1 MDYITLIDR
10 YYSGATSREEEEV
23 LRRYLKGDNLP
34 QEVLAERELLLSMLE
49 PAVYDCSGAM
59 DEVSAMV
66 DSLAH
71 EESMAVVPAHTARRV
86 VLRYLLPALVVAAS
100 FALLF
105 FLPYGGGGTVQPDAS
120 GSTSGLLA
128 GGGGTS
134 DTADNASVS
143 SANEIL
149 IVLAEEPPVIVEAVN
164 TVQPT
169 STETGNRLLASNASV
184 AVPMLEPRTG
194 CASSLHDVQTKD
206 VLIGVLDSL
215 NSCTVSQDL
224 RSSWSS
230 LSCLQNKP
238 SCRLSILS
246 SHGECNRILCSIAS
260 LNLNS
265 CILHLVSRC
274 RFLTR
279 HKCQRQSNE
288 QIE

>member
-49 PAVYDCSGAM
+49 PTVYDCSGAM
-59 DEVSAMV
+59 DEVSAMI
-66 DSLAH
+66 DTLAH
-71 EESMAVVPAHTARRV
+71 EEALAVPPAHTARRV
-86 VLRYLLPALVVAAS
+86 VLRYLLPALTVAAS

-120 GSTSGLLA
+120 GSTSGLLV
-128 GGGGTS
+128 GGRGTS
-134 DTADNASVS
+134 DTVDNASVS

-164 TVQPT
+164 TVQPV

-184 AVPMLEPRTG
+184 AAPMLEPRTG

-206 VLIGVLDSL
+206 VLIGVLDRPAENDANGDTFSNPDEAVDHL
-215 NSCTVSQDL
+215 NVLLAFFSDAASDGMKEQEMH
-224 RSSWSS
+224 
-230 LSCLQNKP
+230 LQK
-238 SCRLSILS
+238 LVM
-246 SHGECNRILCSIAS
+246 
-260 LNLNS
+260 NS
-265 CILHLVSRC
+265 EPEPV
-274 RFLTR
+274 
-279 HKCQRQSNE
+279 NE
-288 QIE
+288 